1 LPAGIP
7 LFLAQGTTDD
17 IVAPDVTRAYM
28 QRQCKAGGKVTMMWV
43 PGVGHGFVARDS
55 ANAAVAWMMARFAE
69 QPAPSDCGKMA
80 QASAQ

>member
-1 LPAGIP
+1 
-7 LFLAQGTTDD
+7 
-17 IVAPDVTRAYM
+17 
-28 QRQCKAGGKVTMMWV
+28 MMWV

-80 QASAQ
+80 QASTQ